1 MRAQMGITM
10 QTEAMTTE
18 KTASTDDRRYELVME
33 AIEEIRPALK
43 RDGGDCELLSIEGK
57 TVNVKLTGACV
68 FCSLASATLEGIQSR
83 IVEKLGELVRVVPA
97 PMGLKKSGH

>member
-1 MRAQMGITM
+1 MTM
-10 QTEAMTTE
+10 HTGTAVAEAPVAIADSRE
-18 KTASTDDRRYELVME
+18 KLVRE

-57 TVNVKLTGACV
+57 TINVRLTGACI

-97 PMGLKKSGH
+97 PMGLKRSGH

>member
-1 MRAQMGITM
+1 MTM
-10 QTEAMTTE
+10 HTGTVVADAPVAVEDHRE
-18 KTASTDDRRYELVME
+18 RLVRE

-57 TVNVKLTGACV
+57 TINVKLTGACI

-83 IVEKLGELVRVVPA
+83 IVDKLGELVRVVPA
-97 PMGLKKSGH
+97 PTGFKRAGH

>member
-1 MRAQMGITM
+1 MTM
-10 QTEAMTTE
+10 HTGAVVADTPVTVE
-18 KTASTDDRRYELVME
+18 DRREQLVRE

-57 TVNVKLTGACV
+57 IVNVKLTGACI

-97 PMGLKKSGH
+97 PTGLRRSGH